1 MQEIMDMR
9 VIGIDT
15 GTTTISGV
23 LVEDGRL
30 TDSVTLKNDTK
41 KESDGYR
48 LQDADRILEHCISVL
63 KRLHAEK
70 ADGIA
75 LTGQMHGIVYTDA
88 EGHACS
94 DAVSW
99 QDERGNRLYRDQM
112 TYSAYMS
119 RFTGYPAASGYG
131 MVTLFHDTV
140 NGQIPAGAVSFCTI
154 PDYIAMRLCQRKK
167 PLIHTSMAQSLGL
180 YDQRTKGFDLQ
191 AADILG
197 LNKQYLP
204 AVTDTV
210 CILGTYQGSI
220 PVLCALGDNQAS
232 VYGACAG
239 RSRLLVNIGTGSQ
252 ISLICDT
259 YRKVDGLDTRPYV
272 DGQYLLSGSSLCGGS
287 AYDVLARLV
296 ADTLQ
301 YFGHEVPEDL
311 LQRLDT
317 AAMNAA
323 EGSGLIVDTRFLGTR
338 IQPELTGRITGIN
351 TANMT
356 LGALAY
362 AFADGVVKELYDFY
376 ELMPDKEEAGEISVS
391 GNAVRNS
398 ELYRMIIRKY
408 FPDRIIHTSKIRE
421 EAAYGAARYA
431 ADRVLI

>member
-252 ISLICDT
+252 ISLSYAIHTGRLTDWIHGRTLTVSIFSAAAVSAEAAPIMYLRGLLRIRCSISDMK
-259 YRKVDGLDTRPYV
+259 YRKICCRGWI
-272 DGQYLLSGSSLCGGS
+272 
-287 AYDVLARLV
+287 
-296 ADTLQ
+296 LQ
-301 YFGHEVPEDL
+301 P
-311 LQRLDT
+311 
-317 AAMNAA
+317 
-323 EGSGLIVDTRFLGTR
+323 
-338 IQPELTGRITGIN
+338 
-351 TANMT
+351 
-356 LGALAY
+356 
-362 AFADGVVKELYDFY
+362 
-376 ELMPDKEEAGEISVS
+376 
-391 GNAVRNS
+391 
-398 ELYRMIIRKY
+398 
-408 FPDRIIHTSKIRE
+408 
-421 EAAYGAARYA
+421 
-431 ADRVLI
+431 